1 MKHAENNLGWI
12 HAERGTVMKVSNQ
25 TNQSIKKLLTGVVC
39 LLAGLSLILTP
50 CEKVH
55 ASDDVTQAERK
66 VVKVGYNPMEGYFMQ
81 SEDGMKSGYGY
92 DITQKMLVYENWQY
106 DYVGY
111 EENYS
116 ENHMFDLL
124 ESGQVDLLVY
134 ALKTEARM
142 EKVSYSTLPVG
153 YIASRIIAKTGNN
166 EFSVNNFEKWD
177 GIKVGF
183 LTDSSEGETFSEY
196 AKNNAFTYQ
205 EVGYETREALE
216 NAIQQD
222 EIDIAV
228 APNFTTF
235 ENVWILDQF
244 DEIPVYAAV
253 NKDNSELLTEVNSA
267 LSKIESDDAEF
278 REELYR
284 KYYAAD
290 MGSAIPYTQ
299 EEADFV
305 EQSAKEKKV
314 YKALINPDRKP
325 LSYYEEGEMKGL
337 LTDICQTIFE
347 RSGLTVEFIVTQTRD
362 EYMAEMDQAD
372 IICDFTGDY
381 GKAELNGVIR
391 TDTYYN
397 SATSMLRRKDY
408 DGTGNRCAIVGSSIS
423 GWLRDNLDAEFLSYD
438 SVEDCIQAV
447 IDGDADFLYSYTRCV
462 QDWVYSD
469 VTNSLVVVA
478 DNHQNTDFSIA
489 VKGSENSNL
498 SSILV
503 KSIGTITKEDIS
515 KTADAYTYYQ
525 KGKPTLLAMIYAQ
538 PVFFVMV
545 IIFGVIFFFGM
556 GLFLLSLRQRKRD
569 KIRNKE
575 LSQALYD
582 AKKAN
587 QARED
592 FFARISHDMR
602 TPMNSILGLVNLS
615 VDETNAMVLKENMHK
630 IRESGT
636 YLLGLIN
643 DTLDYQKFNSGQMQ
657 LHPEVISIQKL
668 IHSCTDMVTEN
679 ADKKGITFRIVN
691 QNTNFDGY
699 VLVDVMCMRKIFLN
713 LLTNAFKFTAA
724 GGTVELGVE
733 ELGRDGNIVHDRITV
748 KDTGSGMSPEFLED
762 GIFKPFSQEN
772 NKITPLHE
780 GTGLGLSIVK
790 QLTELMGAE
799 LSVESKLGQGTTFT
813 IEIDFE
819 IVERGKAQN
828 AENTEQTEKTKA
840 ICQIKGKSILL
851 VEDHPLNAQIVTKL
865 LEKAGCNVTWAKD
878 GSVAVELF
886 EQSELSQYDLVLM
899 DIRMPVMNGLDA
911 TKYIRKLEREDAKTI
926 PIIALTAN
934 AYEEDVK
941 KYMEAGMNECLIK
954 PIDPN
959 KLYVTIASV

>member
-1 MKHAENNLGWI
+1 
-12 HAERGTVMKVSNQ
+12 MKVSNQ
-25 TNQSIKKLLTGVVC
+25 FIKKLLTGVVC
-39 LLAGLSLILTP
+39 LFIGLSLLLTP
-50 CEKVH
+50 CENVY
-55 ASDDVTQAERK
+55 ATDDVLQVERK
-66 VVKVGYNPMEGYFMQ
+66 VVKVGYNPIEGYFMQ
-81 SEDGMKSGYGY
+81 SEDGIKSGYGY

-116 ENHMFDLL
+116 QDDMFDLL
-124 ESGQVDLLVY
+124 ESGKVDMLAY
-134 ALKTEARM
+134 ALKTDDRM
-142 EKVSYSTLPVG
+142 EKFSYSTLPVG
-153 YIASRIIAKTGNN
+153 YVASRIIAKIGNN

-183 LTDSSEGETFSEY
+183 LTDGNERETFSEY
-196 AKNNAFTYQ
+196 AKNNGFIYQ
-205 EVGYETREALE
+205 EVVFETREALE
-216 NAIQQD
+216 TAIQQD

-228 APNFTTF
+228 APDFTTF
-235 ENVWILDQF
+235 DNVWILDQF

-253 NKDNSELLTEVNSA
+253 NKNNSELLNEVNNA

-299 EEADFV
+299 EEAAFV
-305 EQSAKEKKV
+305 EQSAKAGKV

-347 RSGLTVEFIVTQTRD
+347 RSGLKVEFIITQTRD
-362 EYMAEMDQAD
+362 EYVEALDEAD

-381 GKAELNGVIR
+381 GKAELNGFIR

-438 SVEDCIQAV
+438 SVEECIQAV

-489 VKGSENSNL
+489 VKGSENNNL

-515 KTADAYTYYQ
+515 QISDAYTYYE
-525 KGKPTLLAMIYAQ
+525 KGNPTLLAMIYAQ
-538 PVFFVMV
+538 PVFFVLV
-545 IIFGVIFFFGM
+545 IIFVVIFFFGL
-556 GLFLLSLRQRKRD
+556 GLFLLGLRQRKHD

-575 LSQALYD
+575 LSEALD
-582 AKKAN
+582 NAKKAN

-615 VDETNAMVLKENMHK
+615 ADETDAEILKENMHK

-643 DTLDYQKFNSGQMQ
+643 DTLDYQKFDSGHMR
-657 LHPEVISIQKL
+657 LHPEVISIRKL

-679 ADKKGITFRIVN
+679 ADKKGITFRIAN
-691 QNTNFDGY
+691 KNTNFDGY
-699 VLVDVMCMRKIFLN
+699 VLVDVMCVRKIFLN
-713 LLTNAFKFTAA
+713 LISNAFKFTAA
-724 GGTVELGVE
+724 GGTVELGIE
-733 ELGRDGNIVHDRITV
+733 ELGRDGNIAHDRITV
-748 KDTGSGMSPEFLED
+748 KDTGSGMSPEFLEN
-762 GIFKPFSQEN
+762 GIFEPFSQEN

-790 QLTELMGAE
+790 QLTDLMGAE
-799 LSVESKLGQGTTFT
+799 LSVESKSGEGTTFT
-813 IEIDFE
+813 IDIDFE
-819 IVERGKAQN
+819 IVESGKAEN
-828 AENTEQTEKTKA
+828 VENTEQTKKNMA
-840 ICQIKGKSILL
+840 ISQIKDKRILL

-865 LEKAGCNVTWAKD
+865 LEKAECKVTWAKD
-878 GSVAVELF
+878 GKVAVELF
-886 EQSELSQYDLVLM
+886 EKSELFQYDVVLM
-899 DIRMPVMNGLDA
+899 DIRMPVMNGIDA
-911 TKYIRKLEREDAKTI
+911 TKYIRKLEREDAKTV

-934 AYEEDVK
+934 GYEEDVR

>member
-1 MKHAENNLGWI
+1 MKDAENNLGYI
-12 HAERGTVMKVSNQ
+12 HAERGTVMKGSNQ
-25 TNQSIKKLLTGVVC
+25 FMKKLLTGVFC
-39 LLAGLSLILTP
+39 LLAGLLLLLAP
-50 CEKVH
+50 CEKVQ
-55 ASDDVTQAERK
+55 AAEDVTQVEHK
-66 VVKVGYNPMEGYFMQ
+66 TVKVGYNPIEGYFMQ
-81 SEDGMKSGYGY
+81 SEDGIKSGYGY

-116 ENHMFDLL
+116 QNDMFYLL
-124 ESGQVDLLVY
+124 ESGQIDLLVY
-134 ALKTEARM
+134 ALKSDDRM
-142 EKVSYSTLPVG
+142 GQFRFSNLPVG
-153 YIASRIIAKTGNN
+153 YIADRIIAKTGNN
-166 EFSVNNFEKWD
+166 KFSVNNFEKWD

-183 LTDSSEGETFSEY
+183 LTDSNEGEAFSEY
-196 AKNNAFTYQ
+196 AKYNGFSYQ
-205 EVGYETREALE
+205 EVGFETREDLE
-216 NAIQQD
+216 SAIQQD

-228 APNFTTF
+228 APNFATF

-253 NKDNSELLTEVNSA
+253 NKDNSELLTEVNST

-305 EQSAKEKKV
+305 EQSAKEGKV

-347 RSGLTVEFIVTQTRD
+347 RSGLTVEFIIVQNRD
-362 EYMAEMDQAD
+362 EYVAELDQAD
-372 IICDFTGDY
+372 IICDFTGGY
-381 GKAELNGVIR
+381 GKAELSGFVR

-408 DGTGNRCAIVGSSIS
+408 DGTGNRCAIVGSTIS

-489 VKGSENSNL
+489 VKGSENTNL

-515 KTADAYTYYQ
+515 QISDSYTYYENSS
-525 KGKPTLLAMIYAQ
+525 PTLLAMIYAQ
-538 PVFFVMV
+538 PVFFVLV
-545 IIFGVIFFFGM
+545 IIFIVIFFFGL
-556 GLFLLSLRQRKRD
+556 GLLLLGLRQRKHD
-569 KIRNKE
+569 KIRNEE
-575 LSQALYD
+575 LSEALED

-587 QARED
+587 QARTD

-602 TPMNSILGLVNLS
+602 TPMNSILGLVHLS
-615 VDETNAMVLKENMHK
+615 EDETDVKILTQNMNK
-630 IRESGT
+630 IRESGM

-643 DTLDYQKFNSGQMQ
+643 DTLDYQKFDLGHIQ
-657 LHPEVISIQKL
+657 LHPEVISIRKL

-679 ADKKGITFRIVN
+679 AEEKGITFRIIN
-691 QNTNFDGY
+691 KNADFDGY
-699 VLVDVMCMRKIFLN
+699 VLVDVMYIRKILLN
-713 LLTNAFKFTAA
+713 LLSNAFKFTEA
-724 GGTVELGVE
+724 GGTVELEME
-733 ELGRDGNIVHDRITV
+733 ELGRKGNIVHERITV
-748 KDTGSGMSPEFLED
+748 RDTGSGMSQDFLEN
-762 GIFKPFSQEN
+762 GIFKPFSQESN
-772 NKITPLHE
+772 MITPLHE

-790 QLTELMGAE
+790 QLTKLMGAE
-799 LSVESKLGQGTTFT
+799 LSVESKLEEGTTFT

-819 IVERGKAQN
+819 TVEREKAEN
-828 AENTEQTEKTKA
+828 VENTEQTGKSMA
-840 ICQIKGKSILL
+840 ISQIKGKSILL
-851 VEDHPLNAQIVTKL
+851 VEDHSLNAQIVTKL
-865 LEKAGCNVTWAKD
+865 LEKAGCKVTWAKD

-886 EQSELSQYDLVLM
+886 EMSELFQYDIVLM
-899 DIRMPVMNGLDA
+899 D
-911 TKYIRKLEREDAKTI
+911 
-926 PIIALTAN
+926 
-934 AYEEDVK
+934 
-941 KYMEAGMNECLIK
+941 
-954 PIDPN
+954 
-959 KLYVTIASV
+959 